1 MKRRK
6 AGAANVSNAPAEIVS
21 AGAAEAAFT
30 PATDEEIER
39 ERARWAGE
47 RRAEHLKFV
56 RQFTFHTSTTFM
68 DYLHG
73 DVTDAE
79 AWFACQYEYGRESR
93 QMREAVRMRD
103 EARAK
108 GNLNCENDFQRILYQ
123 PGIESWIRVNLLAQR
138 FLMCDCFPRED
149 WNELGKAER
158 KKIMLHHDTRK
169 IPPMPMTDVWTLE
182 GLGVFDKFKALAEE
196 AKPVVEDHDPQR
208 GKFARPY
215 KPVPP
220 LLQKRESVYHA
231 VVDVDYSKSENQLVN
246 EFREWLWLPENR
258 ERLAKYKVP
267 TTGTTGKPLDRL
279 KDLAAWRLYR
289 ECGNDWNKADEFA
302 RDNRKRFTSAEIR
315 EKYIT
320 KTQRKIFQPGSP
332 KPFYNARRQ
341 DGKPS
346 NEADLFD
353 EIADAYRAQAGAW
366 KYLAEIMPQEFAP
379 PGPHMLA
386 EFVGWEKLAAKG

>member
-1 MKRRK
+1 MPGSPKRGVAMKRRK

-231 VVDVDYSKSENQLVN
+231 VVDVDYSKSENQRVN
-246 EFREWLWLPENR
+246 EFREWLRLPENR
-258 ERLAKYKVP
+258 ERLAK
-267 TTGTTGKPLDRL
+267 
-279 KDLAAWRLYR
+279 
-289 ECGNDWNKADEFA
+289 
-302 RDNRKRFTSAEIR
+302 
-315 EKYIT
+315 
-320 KTQRKIFQPGSP
+320 
-332 KPFYNARRQ
+332 
-341 DGKPS
+341 
-346 NEADLFD
+346 
-353 EIADAYRAQAGAW
+353 
-366 KYLAEIMPQEFAP
+366 
-379 PGPHMLA
+379 
-386 EFVGWEKLAAKG
+386 